1 MTDKCFPFSKLPIR
15 KLIKF
20 LPKVCQT
27 EANNKL
33 LGGSA
38 AQLNLEN
45 LAVNTLIN

>member
-1 MTDKCFPFSKLPIR
+1 MTDKFFLFSELPIR
-15 KLIKF
+15 KLVKL
-20 LPKVCQT
+20 LPKVCQIET
-27 EANNKL
+27 NKL